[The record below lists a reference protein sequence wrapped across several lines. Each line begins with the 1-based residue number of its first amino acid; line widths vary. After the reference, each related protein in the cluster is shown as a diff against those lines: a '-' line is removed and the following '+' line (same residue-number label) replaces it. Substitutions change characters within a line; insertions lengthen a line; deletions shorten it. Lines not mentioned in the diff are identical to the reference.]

1 MASLLETNRQH
12 SFIDAQSLHA
22 WGTDW
27 DLFSQSSV
35 GVRSSLVD
43 TSSWFLQQRQCTRSR
58 IQSIAATGRDS
69 HYCNSFFADSE
80 LVPGYS
86 STSSSI
92 HNGKAGAIDI
102 ECSISVADSSVEDML
117 AAAGDTDELPAA
129 DGSQTATMEVSA
141 PMLSSDKGLDP
152 CDSSVLWIQ
161 HNAKH
166 AAPQCSTHWEP
177 PASASPT
184 NNVEMAPSQV
194 MFYTSQTG
202 PVYASSLQNLASSGV
217 DLESWAAQRPHGPAI
232 SSKPCFWLDVGHVTL
247 HELHQLGRLLD
258 LHPLTMEDIEAKNS
272 SRDKIDT
279 FRDYLFIVVHS
290 AVQRRRNQWQHHYKY
305 CRANSSIRPVTSKE
319 KQHAS
324 HCTMPDYY
332 AGPMASSE
340 CTLDTGSNEG
350 SKAGKGD
357 EQLLIVLKDS
367 FIVTFHTGCQQHVV
381 SRVLQRLTGIAE
393 AASSM
398 QGHSAAND
406 TPEFDVDDELAG
418 LADYSAYIAY
428 ALLDEVT
435 DQLLPEIATIEEKVD
450 AIDELV
456 LLLTHAE
463 HESVLQQ
470 MGEQRRHILHIW
482 RLAQPKSEVVAAL
495 KRLLTSNKPGGAK
508 QSSLG
513 LASSALAFEVVQYLC
528 DVQEHLL
535 VAVDA
540 CSRAETVLARS
551 HSNYLAKISLE
562 LSRAQVDSNATTE
575 RWTMLGTIV
584 VPINIVTSFLGVNL
598 KVPGQDRD
606 DTLNFFV
613 VLACILIYTAIT
625 LAFWR
630 WRRIV

>member
-1 MASLLETNRQH
+1 MLEAD
-12 SFIDAQSLHA
+12 SFIDSQSPHA

-27 DLFSQSSV
+27 DLASQSSA

-43 TSSWFLQQRQCTRSR
+43 TSSWFLQHREYTRSR

-69 HYCNSFFADSE
+69 HYCNSFFVDRE
-80 LVPGYS
+80 LMPGYS
-86 STSSSI
+86 STNSSI
-92 HNGKAGAIDI
+92 RNGKAGTVDI
-102 ECSISVADSSVEDML
+102 ECSISVADSSMDDIL
-117 AAAGDTDELPAA
+117 AANADEVPATDS
-129 DGSQTATMEVSA
+129 SQAETAESTA
-141 PMLSSDKGLDP
+141 PVLSSDEMLGP

-161 HNAKH
+161 HNAKP
-166 AAPQCSTHWEP
+166 AASQCNPHWEP
-177 PASASPT
+177 AFDIEKTS
-184 NNVEMAPSQV
+184 SQV
-194 MFYTSQTG
+194 MFYSSQTG
-202 PVYASSLQNLASSGV
+202 PIHASSLQSLAASGV
-217 DLESWAAQRPHGPAI
+217 DLEIWVAQRPNSPI
-232 SSKPCFWLDVGHVTL
+232 SSSNPCFWLDVGNITL
-247 HELHQLGRLLD
+247 HELHHLGRLLG
-258 LHPLTMEDIEAKNS
+258 LHPLTMEDIETKSS

-279 FRDYLFIVVHS
+279 FQDYLFIVVHS
-290 AVQRRRNQWQHHYKY
+290 AVQRRRSRWQHHYKY
-305 CRANSSIRPVTSKE
+305 CRANSSIRPVSSKE
-319 KQHAS
+319 NS
-324 HCTMPDYY
+324 HYTMPNCSV
-332 AGPMASSE
+332 ASSDY
-340 CTLDTGSNEG
+340 TLNEEARA
-350 SKAGKGD
+350 SKGD
-357 EQLLIVLKDS
+357 EQLLIVLKDR
-367 FIVTFHTGCQQHVV
+367 FIVTFHTGCHQNVV
-381 SRVLQRLTGIAE
+381 ARVLQRLTGIAE
-393 AASSM
+393 AAAAAAAGPM
-398 QGHSAAND
+398 QGHSAANSR
-406 TPEFDVDDELAG
+406 PERDMDELAE

-428 ALLDEVT
+428 ALLDEVA
-435 DQLLPEIATIEEKVD
+435 DQLLPEIARIEEKVD

-482 RLAQPKSEVVAAL
+482 QWAQPKSEIVATL
-495 KRLLTSNKPGGAK
+495 KRILSSNKPGK
-508 QSSLG
+508 SRQR
-513 LASSALAFEVVQYLC
+513 LASSALAREVVQYLG

-535 VAVDA
+535 AAIDA

-613 VLACILIYTAIT
+613 VLACMLIYTAIT